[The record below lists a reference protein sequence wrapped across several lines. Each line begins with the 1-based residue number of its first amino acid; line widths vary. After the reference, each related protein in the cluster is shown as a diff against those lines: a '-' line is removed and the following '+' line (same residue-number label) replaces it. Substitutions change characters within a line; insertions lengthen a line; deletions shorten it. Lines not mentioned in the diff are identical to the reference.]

1 VVGFD
6 TILMQT
12 WRIREPV
19 MWLFEQMTGN
29 RKTFGMNLI
38 GGVRRDITPELK
50 TKILEVVDRN
60 WRKEWLKV
68 IDAISGIHRSCCGL
82 KEWVY

>member
-1 VVGFD
+1 VLGFG
-6 TILMQT
+6 TVLMQT

-19 MWLFEQMTGN
+19 MWLFEQITGN

-50 TKILEVVDRN
+50 TKILEVVDTVE
-60 WRKEWLKV
+60 KE
-68 IDAISGIHRSCCGL
+68 
-82 KEWVY
+82 